1 MSINF
6 LELFNAVA
14 EVARPIHVKYT
25 PVPDM
30 TSPIADFGMDS
41 LDMLMVCVYMCELHG
56 IPEEVGKDLQATNVQ
71 EFQEF
76 IDKHKTQDPESIE
89 AAVEYCK

>member
-14 EVARPIHVKYT
+14 EVVRPIHVKYN
-25 PVPDM
+25 PIPNM
-30 TSPIADFGMDS
+30 TDKIADYGMDS

-56 IPEEVGKDLQATNVQ
+56 IPEEVGKDLQAVNVQ

-76 IDKHKTQDPESIE
+76 IDKHKTQEPESIE
-89 AAVEYCK
+89 AAVEYCQ